1 MRSGVKWT
9 LVVVAGLAA
18 ALLLVLGGFLLGLDP
33 DVGGYVRDLIPPSW
47 IGSGDTNGDALQR
60 EIIQKL
66 KSSYYREVDFDELQ
80 TGAIDG
86 LLAGLDDPYTIYMNP
101 EQYAGFLESSSGSYS
116 GVGMVVEMVDGLVT
130 IVSTFKGTPADAAGI
145 QSGDI
150 ILSVD
155 GVSTDG
161 QNLDEVVSKIKGPEG
176 TTVVLEMYRLA
187 LPATTT
193 TVVGEE
199 EEDIEEDI
207 EEDERPTADISHLP
221 AGGEITKYTLTR
233 REITIPVTE
242 METLET
248 GGKQVAYIS
257 FFTFSEG
264 SADQLRKQVKQAVER
279 DGVAAIILDLRSN
292 GGGLLD
298 EAIDVASI
306 FISEGEIVSTEGLRS
321 PEQVYYA
328 EGDAFASIPLYVLTN
343 GYTASA
349 SEIVSGALQDYQRAI
364 LVGETTFGKGLV
376 QTISPLSNGGALK
389 ITTAVYLTPDGRNI
403 NETGIAPDVEA
414 VDDPATT
421 EVDEGVEAVLDLISG
436 VTAQE

>member
-248 GGKQVAYIS
+248 GGSKWPIS
-257 FFTFSEG
+257 VSSPSRKGRPTNSEN
-264 SADQLRKQVKQAVER
+264 K
-279 DGVAAIILDLRSN
+279 
-292 GGGLLD
+292 
-298 EAIDVASI
+298 
-306 FISEGEIVSTEGLRS
+306 
-321 PEQVYYA
+321 
-328 EGDAFASIPLYVLTN
+328 
-343 GYTASA
+343 
-349 SEIVSGALQDYQRAI
+349 
-364 LVGETTFGKGLV
+364 
-376 QTISPLSNGGALK
+376 
-389 ITTAVYLTPDGRNI
+389 
-403 NETGIAPDVEA
+403 
-414 VDDPATT
+414 
-421 EVDEGVEAVLDLISG
+421 
-436 VTAQE
+436 

>member
-9 LVVVAGLAA
+9 FVVVAGLVA

-33 DVGGYVRDLIPPSW
+33 DVGGHVRDRLPTGW
-47 IGSGDTNGDALQR
+47 VGSGDSDGDTLQQ

-66 KSSYYREVDFDELQ
+66 ESSYYREIDFDELQ

-86 LLAGLDDPYTIYMNP
+86 LLAGLDDPYTIYMDP

-116 GVGMVVEMVDGLVT
+116 GVGMVVEMMDNLVT
-130 IVSTFKGTPADAAGI
+130 IVSTFKGTPADTAGI
-145 QSGDI
+145 QPGDI

-176 TTVVLEMYRLA
+176 TTVALEMYRLA
-187 LPATTT
+187 LPTTTT

-199 EEDIEEDI
+199 DEDI

-221 AGGEITKYTLTR
+221 AGGEIAKYTLTR
-233 REITIPVTE
+233 KEITIPVTE
-242 METLET
+242 VETLET
-248 GGKQVAYIS
+248 AGKQVAYIS

-264 SADQLRKQVKQAVER
+264 SADQLRNQVKQAVER

-298 EAIDVASI
+298 EAVDVASI
-306 FISEGEIVSTEGLRS
+306 FIPEGEIVSTEGLHS

-343 GYTASA
+343 EYTASA

-403 NETGIAPDVEA
+403 NETGIIPDVEA
-414 VDDPATT
+414 ADDPATA